1 VCLALA
7 ACAPAEPSRP
17 DLILIVIDALRA
29 DVLERNAPH
38 LAELARAGVVFERV
52 VAPSSWTKTSMASIL
67 TGTDP
72 GRHGVRGVEHALP
85 PDPPALAGL
94 LRAAGWRTLA
104 VQTNPWLR
112 PSFGFDAGFDRYEF
126 SLSAPAPR
134 VVEAALALL
143 DEPDP
148 QHRPVFVYLHFMD
161 VHGPYRPDPAWFDA
175 PPLEIEGQGPL
186 PDREFEL
193 RYRRGEL
200 HGPEFDRRARALYEA
215 EVRQLDAEL
224 GRLFEALRQRGRLDA
239 AVLAITSDH
248 GEAFGEHGEP
258 THGRNFYPE
267 VYAVPLLLHAPGRVP
282 AGLRVPALVRS
293 IDIAPTLMIL
303 AGLEPPASVQGE
315 PLLPLEP
322 GAIQARVA
330 RGAVGLNDHAP
341 DRDFSAVVTENR
353 LYVRDKLGGRV
364 EVYDLAADPG
374 ALRDLGAA
382 HPDAAALAA
391 LEDGGGAAAAGPG
404 RVEID
409 PGLRDQLES
418 LGYLEPR
425 E

>member
-1 VCLALA
+1 
-7 ACAPAEPSRP
+7 
-17 DLILIVIDALRA
+17 
-29 DVLERNAPH
+29 
-38 LAELARAGVVFERV
+38 
-52 VAPSSWTKTSMASIL
+52 
-67 TGTDP
+67 
-72 GRHGVRGVEHALP
+72 
-85 PDPPALAGL
+85 
-94 LRAAGWRTLA
+94 
-104 VQTNPWLR
+104 
-112 PSFGFDAGFDRYEF
+112 
-126 SLSAPAPR
+126 
-134 VVEAALALL
+134 
-143 DEPDP
+143 
-148 QHRPVFVYLHFMD
+148 MD
-161 VHGPYRPDPAWFDA
+161 VHGPYRPDPAWFDE
-175 PPLEIEGQGPL
+175 PPLAVAGRPL
-186 PDREFEL
+186 PDRDFEL

-200 HGPEFDRRARALYEA
+200 RGPEFDRRARALYEA

-282 AGLRVPALVRS
+282 AGLRVAALVRS
-293 IDIAPTLMIL
+293 IDIAPTLLAL
-303 AGLEPPASVQGE
+303 AGLEPPASFQGE
-315 PLLPLEP
+315 PLLPLTT
-322 GAIQARVA
+322 GSIRARVA

-341 DRDFSAVVTENR
+341 DRDFSAVVTEDR

-382 HPDAAALAA
+382 HPDAARLAA
-391 LEDGGGAAAAGPG
+391 LEDGAGAEAGPG

-409 PGLRDQLES
+409 AGLRGQLES
-418 LGYLEPR
+418 LGYLEPH